1 MFEAPRM
8 SPAAIQML
16 QTNQQTPVQPVQ
28 PVQQGMSMAQVQ
40 AIINSLRNQ
49 QPQQQYAQNDPMN
62 PNFYHGMG

>member
-1 MFEAPRM
+1 MFETPRM

-28 PVQQGMSMAQVQ
+28 QGMSMEQVQ
-40 AIINSLRNQ
+40 AMINSLRNQ

-62 PNFYHGMG
+62 PNFYNVTG

>member
-28 PVQQGMSMAQVQ
+28 QGMSMDQVQ
-40 AIINSLRNQ
+40 AMINSLRNQ

-62 PNFYHGMG
+62 PNFYQGTG

>member
-28 PVQQGMSMAQVQ
+28 QGMSMDQVQ
-40 AIINSLRNQ
+40 AMINSLRNQ

-62 PNFYHGMG
+62 PNFYHGTG

>member
-16 QTNQQTPVQPVQ
+16 QTNQQTPVQ

-62 PNFYHGMG
+62 PNFYQGTG